1 MKIDLVV
8 RFCRAMRIAH
18 SRHPAARLFRG
29 WRYFTTD
36 PSGRTEYGAADIL
49 LLPLA
54 GLALTL
60 RLLATVPG
68 AGDAISMA
76 CSAEC
81 MP

>member
-1 MKIDLVV
+1 MNIEPVV
-8 RFCRAMRIAH
+8 RFRRRGRMAY
-18 SRHPAARLFRG
+18 SGHPAARLSRL
-29 WRYFTTD
+29 WRSFAAN
-36 PSGRTEYGAADIL
+36 PSGREYGAADIL

-60 RLLATVPG
+60 WLLGTVPG
-68 AGDAISMA
+68 ASEAISMV

>member
-1 MKIDLVV
+1 MSIERVV
-8 RFCRAMRIAH
+8 RFRRTMRVAY
-18 SRHPAARLFRG
+18 SRHPTARLLRT
-29 WRYFTTD
+29 WRRFGTD
-36 PSGRTEYGAADIL
+36 PSGRAQHSAADVL

-60 RLLATVPG
+60 WLLGTVPG
-68 AGDAISMA
+68 ASEAISLA

>member
-1 MKIDLVV
+1 MNIELVV
-8 RFCRAMRIAH
+8 RLRRVARIAY

-36 PSGRTEYGAADIL
+36 PSGRAEHSVADIL

-60 RLLATVPG
+60 WLLGTVPG
-68 AGDAISMA
+68 AGDAISLA